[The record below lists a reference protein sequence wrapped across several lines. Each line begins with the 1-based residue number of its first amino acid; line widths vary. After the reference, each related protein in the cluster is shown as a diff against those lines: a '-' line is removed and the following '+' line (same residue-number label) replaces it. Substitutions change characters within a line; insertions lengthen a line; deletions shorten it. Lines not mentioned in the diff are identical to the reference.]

1 VRSRGIRV
9 VDRRLVASAHARGLQ
24 VHVWTVN
31 DPAEM
36 TALLDI
42 EVDGIITDRP
52 DLLKEIL
59 LARGEW

>member
-1 VRSRGIRV
+1 
-9 VDRRLVASAHARGLQ
+9 LGLQ

-31 DPAEM
+31 DPVEM

-52 DLLKEIL
+52 DLLKEVL
-59 LARGEW
+59 VGRGEW